1 MNNLKTKIHYN
12 ELEEYGFGPN
22 VMKKNKVC
30 SNCGTVVS
38 AELENCNICGTH
50 LPEETLFIKYISLH
64 KVCPV
69 CNCVVKVNANYCPQ
83 CRTVFLKD
91 KNVS

>member
-1 MNNLKTKIHYN
+1 MSNLKTLTHYN

-22 VMKKNKVC
+22 VMKNNKVC
-30 SNCGTVVS
+30 SNCGIVVS
-38 AELENCNICGTH
+38 VELENCNICGTH

-91 KNVS
+91 KTAS

>member
-1 MNNLKTKIHYN
+1 MNNSKTKSHYS

-30 SNCGTVVS
+30 TYCGTVVS
-38 AELENCNICGTH
+38 AEQENCNICGAH

-64 KVCPV
+64 KICSV
-69 CNCVVKVNANYCPQ
+69 CNCVVKADANFCPQ
-83 CRTVFLKD
+83 CRTVF
-91 KNVS
+91 

>member
-1 MNNLKTKIHYN
+1 MSNLKTLTHYN
-12 ELEEYGFGPN
+12 ELEKYGFGPN

-38 AELENCNICGTH
+38 SELENCNICGTH
-50 LPEETLFIKYISLH
+50 LPEETLFLKYISLH
-64 KVCPV
+64 KVCSV
-69 CNCVVKVNANYCPQ
+69 CNSVVKVNANYCPQ

-91 KNVS
+91 KTAS

>member
-1 MNNLKTKIHYN
+1 MNNIKTKSHYS

-30 SNCGTVVS
+30 TYCGTVVS
-38 AELENCNICGTH
+38 AELENCNICGAH

-64 KVCPV
+64 KICSV
-69 CNCVVKVNANYCPQ
+69 CNCVVKADANFCPQ
-83 CRTVFLKD
+83 CRTVFTKD
-91 KNVS
+91 KTAS